1 MSPTKSFNTDQPYLR
16 VKLSFLSACCAGGLI
31 LEGPL
36 KPGELLLVQGESKE
50 KVAMRRMRLQ
60 ASSHVQILED
70 VPVNRSVLLH
80 PIHPLGTTVDGAKE
94 QFVAAAMIG

>member
-1 MSPTKSFNTDQPYLR
+1 MQPG
-16 VKLSFLSACCAGGLI
+16 KLW
-31 LEGPL
+31 
-36 KPGELLLVQGESKE
+36 LVQGESKE

-80 PIHPLGTTVDGAKE
+80 PIHPLGKTVDGAKE